1 MSVGETDDAVGVGGE
16 ILIVGDDDESMAHV
30 AAQIEEKAV
39 ELGAVTAV
47 ETACRLVGEHYTR
60 IVDQRTR
67 HGSPL
72 ALTAAELR
80 RLVGRPVAKS
90 EIFYQLHGTAPRLC
104 TTASADE
111 SRHLDILEQRELRQ
125 QLMELK
131 HESDA
136 LIATRCRRA
145 RATPRSGAE

>member
-1 MSVGETDDAVGVGGE
+1 MSVGETDDAVGISGE
-16 ILIVGDDDESMAHV
+16 ILIVGDDDESVAHV
-30 AAQIEEKAV
+30 AAQIEEKTV
-39 ELGAVTAV
+39 ELGAVAAV

-72 ALTAAELR
+72 ALAAAELR

-90 EIFYQLHGTAPRLC
+90 EIFYQFHGPAPRLC
-104 TTASADE
+104 TAASADE

-125 QLMELK
+125 QLMEL
-131 HESDA
+131 EDEA
-136 LIATRCRRA
+136 DIDIAETRQLLL
-145 RATPRSGAE
+145 AERF